1 MAVSCV
7 RQRMFKAFDHALVVS
22 LTGRDTKT
30 VRLKCNVGKG
40 ENTVVSRVKT
50 QVIGDAVHCQVRLCE
65 RSTMLKR
72 SAISFAELG
81 SALYQPSCTNF
92 SKLILVA
99 DQENFLAL
107 LQ

>member
-1 MAVSCV
+1 MPSTLRSA
-7 RQRMFKAFDHALVVS
+7 
-22 LTGRDTKT
+22 
-30 VRLKCNVGKG
+30 
-40 ENTVVSRVKT
+40 
-50 QVIGDAVHCQVRLCE
+50 CE

-72 SAISFAELG
+72 SAISFELLG

-99 DQENFLAL
+99 DQKHFFTL